1 MDDVTRKSKSEAG
14 LEGWVCLGCAYL
26 HCICGNVVWICV
38 CPPYECL
45 MLMPAK
51 TKGAGSPATRDRQL

>member
-14 LEGWVCLGCAYL
+14 LEGWVCLGCTYL
-26 HCICGNVVWICV
+26 HCVCGNVVWICV
-38 CPPYECL
+38 CPPYGC
-45 MLMPAK
+45 LMPAK